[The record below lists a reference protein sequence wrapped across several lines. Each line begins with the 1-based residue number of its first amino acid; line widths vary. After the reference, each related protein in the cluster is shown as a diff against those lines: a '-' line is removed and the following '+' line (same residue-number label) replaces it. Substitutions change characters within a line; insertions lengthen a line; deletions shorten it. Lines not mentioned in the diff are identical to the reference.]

1 MTMFEKCN
9 VTEKEIMLDYQ
20 AVIDYIKEDLG
31 VTVGEKYSA
40 PSGCGR
46 IKVVSQAVLDEEK
59 PDSTDTENPSTGATI
74 SLIPLI
80 AAAVMLVACRKR
92 NCSR

>member
-1 MTMFEKCN
+1 MFEECN

-31 VTVGEKYSA
+31 GMVGEKYSA

-46 IKVVSQAVLDEEK
+46 IKVVSEAGEK
-59 PDSTDTENPSTGATI
+59 PDSADTENPSTGAAI

-80 AAAVMLVACRKR
+80 AAAVLLVACRKR
-92 NCSR
+92 NCSM